1 MATGFEDPYLT
12 CPLDEVH
19 RIRKSRMQCHLTKCL
34 KNHQLMDK
42 IKCPFNPLHI
52 IYPNEMTHT
61 IDTPAYDPIQ
71 ANIDN
76 PLFRTLNCESKS
88 KRKEFRFRERQRIA
102 AIEAEKGKKIVE
114 STPEQRP
121 VRELKPIR
129 SHSVLAT
136 LADDDHPTVDNDVRS
151 QGIMGENEEK
161 KLEVSNGHNEMK
173 NGTEDKTIE
182 ENLLNPIKNFDQLSV
197 ENDFDDFAKQLELL
211 SQKEN
216 EIQRQRRAL
225 LEKIAEQATQQ
236 RITSEL
242 LLEKKSNESDNK
254 NPFKNN
260 SNDPIITKP
269 SYSLTLERSFV
280 PVEREIDVKSADAVA
295 NNPPKAAFELS
306 SHLQSSAWNVVTK
319 SKLNSSNSSTTSKIS
334 TPKPPE
340 VPLAHPIVQ
349 PIAQLAIQTPSIE
362 ENSSVTPSSE
372 WTTVSRSR
380 KGSTLV
386 DSTRKLQ
393 TSRESSPIPEAV
405 WRRATGLKKM
415 WSAEPQSIS
424 SSVHETTSW
433 RKLDD
438 SKEPSL
444 TTESVQLNVEKLHEP
459 SSEHQDLTWAKVAA
473 QKEAPSTLKLKSWNN
488 SISRENSPVREE
500 TPWNKVATL
509 RETSITPE
517 SPPWTVMTRSK
528 KVSSSQQCTQWK
540 LAPETVETVEITE
553 LSPADMIDSLKKSKF
568 FHLVS
573 SDKDSKSNET
583 LPASALNLI
592 DTKPKVKPVLKD
604 SSEKST
610 LVSRTITPSSV
621 SSSYSTMAK
630 ITKDKPSE
638 NPPMKTM
645 SSSNEFLPTPRR
657 SKISSLFNSQNLNR
671 VPGPG
676 AGRGIIHIVDEMK
689 HKKNDILSRRLRPG
703 SASSFCSS
711 FDQIDIEG
719 VYGYEET
726 V

>member
-1 MATGFEDPYLT
+1 M
-12 CPLDEVH
+12 
-19 RIRKSRMQCHLTKCL
+19 
-34 KNHQLMDK
+34 
-42 IKCPFNPLHI
+42 
-52 IYPNEMTHT
+52 
-61 IDTPAYDPIQ
+61 
-71 ANIDN
+71 
-76 PLFRTLNCESKS
+76 
-88 KRKEFRFRERQRIA
+88 
-102 AIEAEKGKKIVE
+102 
-114 STPEQRP
+114 
-121 VRELKPIR
+121 RELKPIR

-136 LADDDHPTVDNDVRS
+136 LADDDHPKVDNDVRP
-151 QGIMGENEEK
+151 QEIMGENEEQ
-161 KLEVSNGHNEMK
+161 KLKVSNGHNEIK

-182 ENLLNPIKNFDQLSV
+182 ENSSNPINNFDQLSV
-197 ENDFDDFAKQLELL
+197 ENNFDDIAKQLELL

-225 LEKIAEQATQQ
+225 LEKMSEKATQQ
-236 RITSEL
+236 RITSEFP
-242 LLEKKSNESDNK
+242 LEKKSNESDYK

-260 SNDPIITKP
+260 SNDPVINKP

-280 PVEREIDVKSADAVA
+280 PVESEIDLKLADVVA

-334 TPKPPE
+334 TPKSAE
-340 VPLAHPIVQ
+340 VPVAHPIVQ
-349 PIAQLAIQTPSIE
+349 PVAQLATQTPSIE

-380 KGSTLV
+380 RGSNLV

-415 WSAEPQSIS
+415 SSSESQSIS

-438 SKEPSL
+438 LKEPLS
-444 TTESVQLNVEKLHEP
+444 TTESVQLNVEKLHEA
-459 SSEHQDLTWAKVAA
+459 SSEHKDLTWPKVAA
-473 QKEAPSTLKLKSWNN
+473 QKEPPSTLKLKSWNN
-488 SISRENSPVREE
+488 SESREISPEREE

-509 RETSITPE
+509 RETSIMPE
-517 SPPWTVMTRSK
+517 STPWTVMTRSK

-540 LAPETVETVEITE
+540 LAPETVETIEFTGP
-553 LSPADMIDSLKKSKF
+553 STADMIDSLKKSKF
-568 FHLVS
+568 SHLVS

-583 LPASALNLI
+583 LPASGSSLI
-592 DTKPKVKPVLKD
+592 DSKPKVKPVLRD

-638 NPPMKTM
+638 NPTMKTM
-645 SSSNEFLPTPRR
+645 SSSNEFLPIPRR
-657 SKISSLFNSQNLNR
+657 SKISSLLNSQILNR
-671 VPGPG
+671 FPAPG
-676 AGRGIIHIVDEMK
+676 AGRGIIHTVDEMK